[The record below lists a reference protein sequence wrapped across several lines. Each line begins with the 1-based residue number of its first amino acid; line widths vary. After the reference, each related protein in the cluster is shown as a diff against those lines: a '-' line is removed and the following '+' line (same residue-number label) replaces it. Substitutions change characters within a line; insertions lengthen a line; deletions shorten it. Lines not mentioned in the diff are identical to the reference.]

1 MFKGFYNLTSGMLT
15 QGRNLDVVANNMTN
29 ISTSGYKADRYVAST
44 FKDVLIS
51 RVGNKDKTGAQE
63 IGSSSYILAS
73 SEVATDYTQGTLET
87 TGMPLDFAIEGAGF
101 FGVQTANSVAYTRGG
116 NFSLDNQGY
125 LYLPGQGRVLGQNG
139 QPILMQTDKITSD
152 NFGRIYGE
160 TGNLIGQL
168 GVFTFAD
175 TAVLTRNDQGLF
187 VGGGATVNANAKV
200 HWRAQE
206 RSNVELVQ
214 QMTQMMS
221 SQRALQS
228 AAQVSKMYDQLISKV
243 TNDIGRL

>member
-51 RVGNKDKTGAQE
+51 RVGNKDKTNPEE
-63 IGSSSYILAS
+63 IGRQSYLLAS
-73 SEVATDYTQGTLET
+73 SEVATDYTQGTLEP
-87 TGMPLDFAIEGAGF
+87 TGIPLDFAIEGTGF
-101 FGVQTANSVAYTRGG
+101 FGVQTANGVAYTRAG
-116 NFSLDNQGY
+116 NFSLDNEGY

-139 QPILMQTDKITSD
+139 QPILMKTDKITAD
-152 NFGRIYGE
+152 GFGRIYGE
-160 TGNLIGQL
+160 GGNLLGQL
-168 GVFTFAD
+168 GVFTFANTD
-175 TAVLTRNDQGLF
+175 GLARNEQGLF
-187 VGGGATVNANAKV
+187 TGAGAVAAANGKV
-200 HWRAQE
+200 HWKTQE

-214 QMTQMMS
+214 QMTQMMT

>member
-101 FGVQTANSVAYTRGG
+101 FGVQTANGVAYTRGG

-152 NFGRIYGE
+152 NFGRIYVE

-168 GVFTFAD
+168 GV
-175 TAVLTRNDQGLF
+175 
-187 VGGGATVNANAKV
+187 
-200 HWRAQE
+200 
-206 RSNVELVQ
+206 
-214 QMTQMMS
+214 
-221 SQRALQS
+221 
-228 AAQVSKMYDQLISKV
+228 
-243 TNDIGRL
+243 

>member
-29 ISTSGYKADRYVAST
+29 VSTSGYKADRYVAST

-51 RVGNKDKTGAQE
+51 RVGNKDKSNPQE
-63 IGSSSYILAS
+63 IGRSSYLLAS
-73 SEVATDYTQGTLET
+73 SEVATDYTQGALEM
-87 TGMPLDFAIEGAGF
+87 TGMPLDFAIEGDGF
-101 FGVQTANSVAYTRGG
+101 FGVQTANGIAYSRGG
-116 NFSLDNQGY
+116 NFSLDNEGY

-139 QPILMQTDKITSD
+139 QPVLLQTDKITAD
-152 NFGRIYGE
+152 NSGRIYGE
-160 TGNLIGQL
+160 GGNLLGQL
-168 GVFTFAD
+168 GVFTFANTD
-175 TAVLTRNDQGLF
+175 ALARNEQGLF
-187 VGGGATVNANAKV
+187 TGNGAGVAANAKV
-200 HWRAQE
+200 HWKMQE

-214 QMTQMMS
+214 QMTQMMT

-243 TNDIGRL
+243 TNEIGRL